1 MLSRAH
7 HPHAQGLLAL
17 LVFNPLNRWRYRHI
31 PGVQASMYSLPDNA
45 VGACWCSPVPVPVV
59 TVLYVVVVVAAVLL
73 LLLLV
78 GPRFQPVL
86 GNLRAIRQYGAHEF
100 TAACRDAYGPVFKI
114 WLGHLPTVVVADPEL
129 GRCVSCQ
136 LMMLMMIM
144 IMNRKLLW

>member
-1 MLSRAH
+1 
-7 HPHAQGLLAL
+7 
-17 LVFNPLNRWRYRHI
+17 
-31 PGVQASMYSLPDNA
+31 MYSLPDNA
-45 VGACWCSPVPVPVV
+45 VGSCGCSPVTVV
-59 TVLYVVVVVAAVLL
+59 TVLYVVVVVVAVLL

-100 TAACRDAYGPVFKI
+100 TVACRDAYGPVFKI

-136 LMMLMMIM
+136 LMMLMLLMIMIM